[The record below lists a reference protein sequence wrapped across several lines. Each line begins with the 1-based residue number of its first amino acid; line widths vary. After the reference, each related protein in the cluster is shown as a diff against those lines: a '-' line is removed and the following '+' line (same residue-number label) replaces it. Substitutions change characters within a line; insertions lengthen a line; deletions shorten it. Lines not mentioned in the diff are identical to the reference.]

1 MSLTMTGFRH
11 KVTENAVY
19 FHGDMNI
26 MKSPCTASH
35 CNQAY
40 SERLSSH
47 FKVCFSVTARCSVS
61 VSFGACD
68 WIDLRPSVWNATYYS
83 MPWQKGLLGV
93 NMPAVCPI
101 KWYDC
106 LGHFGVVYFDLY
118 KTEE

>member
-40 SERLSSH
+40 SERLHISKFVSRSPPGA
-47 FKVCFSVTARCSVS
+47 VSVS
-61 VSFGACD
+61 VLGLVIGLICGPVFG
-68 WIDLRPSVWNATYYS
+68 
-83 MPWQKGLLGV
+83 MPHIILCHGRRGFL
-93 NMPAVCPI
+93 
-101 KWYDC
+101 
-106 LGHFGVVYFDLY
+106 
-118 KTEE
+118 E